1 MLNIDA
7 LDWKKMDG
15 IIPAVVQ
22 DAYDG
27 RVLMQ
32 AYKNPDA
39 LQATLDSG
47 RVTFWSR
54 SRKGLWTKG
63 ETSGNYLEVV
73 SVHPDCDGDCILAM
87 ARPLGPACHRGSDT
101 CFDTELAVAPD
112 LAFLAQLELLIAERY
127 RERPPESYTT
137 KLFESG
143 LKRIAQKVG
152 EEAVETALAAAA
164 DGKEEFL
171 EEASDL
177 LYHLLVLLRAR
188 DSNVSELL
196 ALLRSRHEA

>member
-1 MLNIDA
+1 
-7 LDWKKMDG
+7 
-15 IIPAVVQ
+15 
-22 DAYDG
+22 
-27 RVLMQ
+27 
-32 AYKNPDA
+32 
-39 LQATLDSG
+39 
-47 RVTFWSR
+47 
-54 SRKGLWTKG
+54 
-63 ETSGNYLEVV
+63 
-73 SVHPDCDGDCILAM
+73 
-87 ARPLGPACHRGSDT
+87 
-101 CFDTELAVAPD
+101 
-112 LAFLAQLELLIAERY
+112 LLIAERY